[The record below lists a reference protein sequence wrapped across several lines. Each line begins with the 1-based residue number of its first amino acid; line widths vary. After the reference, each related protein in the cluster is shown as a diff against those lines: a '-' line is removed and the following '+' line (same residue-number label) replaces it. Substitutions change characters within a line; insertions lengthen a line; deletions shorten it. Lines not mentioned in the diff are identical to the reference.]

1 MKLHHKA
8 HTVPRNRNPKMLM
21 VCSQGAPGDVS
32 DMDHEANA
40 SSTDKS
46 TVTQKGVLDGVKVLK
61 TGTLCSSGESEKLP
75 GGGIF
80 ALSQ

>member
-1 MKLHHKA
+1 
-8 HTVPRNRNPKMLM
+8 MLM

-32 DMDHEANA
+32 DMDHEANT

-46 TVTQKGVLDGVKVLK
+46 TVTQKGVLDGVKVLR